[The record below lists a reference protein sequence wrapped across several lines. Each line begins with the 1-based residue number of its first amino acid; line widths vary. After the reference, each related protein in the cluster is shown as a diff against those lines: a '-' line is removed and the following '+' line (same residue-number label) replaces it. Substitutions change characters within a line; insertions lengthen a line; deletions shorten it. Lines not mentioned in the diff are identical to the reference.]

1 MPSKKEVKKAP
12 PKKEAAKP
20 DPLFQ
25 ATPRNFRVG
34 GDIQPTRDLSRFVK
48 WPRYVRLQRQKKIL
62 QQRLK
67 VPPALNQFATTLDKN
82 QAAELFKLLM
92 KYQPEDKAAKA
103 DRVKALAEAKAAGG
117 AAPEGKAP
125 TVVKFGLKHVTYLV
139 ENKKAKLVCIASDVD
154 PIELV
159 VWLPA
164 LCKKMDVPYCIVK
177 NKARLGT
184 VVHQKT
190 AAVCCLTAVK
200 KEDQHSLDQ
209 LRSNFKAMYN
219 DNVAH
224 ARKWGGG
231 IMGLKT
237 QAKLAKREKALAVEL
252 VKKAQY

>member
-103 DRVKALAEAKAAGG
+103 DRVKALAEAKGEKVAKPEAAEGG
-117 AAPEGKAP
+117 DSQEGEEEA
-125 TVVKFGLKHVTYLV
+125 
-139 ENKKAKLVCIASDVD
+139 
-154 PIELV
+154 
-159 VWLPA
+159 
-164 LCKKMDVPYCIVK
+164 
-177 NKARLGT
+177 
-184 VVHQKT
+184 
-190 AAVCCLTAVK
+190 
-200 KEDQHSLDQ
+200 
-209 LRSNFKAMYN
+209 
-219 DNVAH
+219 
-224 ARKWGGG
+224 
-231 IMGLKT
+231 
-237 QAKLAKREKALAVEL
+237 
-252 VKKAQY
+252 

>member
-62 QQRLK
+62 QQRL
-67 VPPALNQFATTLDKN
+67 
-82 QAAELFKLLM
+82 
-92 KYQPEDKAAKA
+92 
-103 DRVKALAEAKAAGG
+103 KALAEAKAAGG

-177 NKARLGT
+177 NKSRLGT

-190 AAVCCLTAVK
+190 AAVCCLTTVK

-237 QAKLAKREKALAVEL
+237 QAKLAKREKALQAEL
-252 VKKAQY
+252 AKKAQY

>member
-103 DRVKALAEAKAAGG
+103 DR
-117 AAPEGKAP
+117 KAP

-177 NKARLGT
+177 NKSRLGT

-190 AAVCCLTAVK
+190 AAVCCLTTVK

-237 QAKLAKREKALAVEL
+237 QAKLAKREKALQAEL
-252 VKKAQY
+252 AKKAQY